1 VSALSSST
9 PEWLPN
15 FLVVGAA
22 KAGTTALHEY
32 LGQHPEVFLPDRQ
45 EPSFFAFDGQPINF
59 RGPNGSYAAV
69 NQTAVRSLAEYEA
82 LFSVASPGALRGEVS
97 PVYLYW
103 PGTAERIRARL
114 PQVKL
119 CIILRDPANRA
130 FSGYMH
136 AVREGKEP
144 EADFASALAAEP
156 QRIRDNWG
164 FMWRYADLGHYPAQI
179 RRYLDV
185 FPPEQLEIVLY
196 DDLRRDPAALC
207 QRLFRFVGAD
217 PAFRPDTSVRHNVS
231 GRPRSRGIH
240 DLLRRDGP
248 LRGVARTAA
257 PILGRERLRRAQ
269 ARLSSANLAEQTFP
283 AQQRAQLVAAFRS
296 EVEEL
301 AELIGRDLQ
310 AWLEI
315 KESGAGD
322 QAGGHGDDR
331 HS

>member
-1 VSALSSST
+1 VLSSST
-9 PEWLPN
+9 LDWLPN

-32 LGQHPEVFLPDRQ
+32 LGQHPQVFLPDRQ
-45 EPSFFAFDGQPINF
+45 EPSFFSFEGQPVDF
-59 RGPNGSYAAV
+59 RGPAGSEAAV

-82 LFSVASPGALRGEVS
+82 LFTVASPGVLRGEVS

-114 PQVKL
+114 PEVRI
-119 CIILRDPANRA
+119 CIILRNPADRA

-144 EADFASALAAEP
+144 EADFAAALAAEP

-164 FMWRYADLGHYPAQI
+164 FLWRYADLGHYPAQI

-185 FPPEQLEIVLY
+185 FPPEQIEIVLY
-196 DDLRRDPAALC
+196 DDLQKDPVALC
-207 QRLFRFVGAD
+207 RRLFRFIDAD
-217 PAFRPDTSVRHNVS
+217 PSFQPNISVRHNVG
-231 GRPRSRGIH
+231 GRPRSRAVH
-240 DLLRRDGP
+240 KLLRRDGP
-248 LRGVARTAA
+248 LRSLARTAA

-269 ARLSSANLAEQTFP
+269 VRLSSANLAGQALP
-283 AQQRAQLVAAFRS
+283 AQQRAELVAAFRL

-310 AWLEI
+310 AWLEV
-315 KESGAGD
+315 EGAP
-322 QAGGHGDDR
+322 APPPTVA
-331 HS
+331 